1 MAIRSTDYFEKIEAY
16 PQPPNVPLPEPGD
29 IESMTRTGIR
39 LTPASRRIIQW
50 FCSLSGFNKFY
61 KELPENLE
69 SILRT
74 TSMRMPGLQSPVIN
88 ATAAFSD
95 DPRQLSPI
103 ERAATL
109 IFAVHS
115 LYDDVMSGKLTPDE
129 FRGQPLEMGQYP
141 NLFSTSLAINGKK
154 VSLHKST
161 KATYITVIMNRR
173 FYILEIGI
181 PGIQSSFGQITQAL
195 EMIVQRAKANPL
207 KADEPAPGFITCGTN
222 KTQFRIFRN
231 LQKIPV
237 NVASLKAL
245 RDSLFT
251 LCLDLE
257 FNPHSDAEAAYLTH
271 SCNFGNRWNHS
282 SLQLVVYG
290 NAKVCAIFNFT
301 AHLDGNMMSRA
312 AEEIQKRG
320 CRQPLQSEDEINLP
334 ELPEAKELKWRLHPR
349 MEQSSR
355 FDISQMLDNQPATF
369 ELSGMGREFFNQLK
383 LEPVPAFIIALQ
395 MTSDRFL
402 KQRAAITQFLAM
414 SRYRCMD
421 LTQTK
426 LDTPEVLSCAE
437 KLNQGNIPRDEA
449 RSLLN
454 QAFESQ
460 HAAARKARQ
469 YLNLPMIIALYA
481 LSNTGF
487 KRFYIDSLHILMHI
501 CLRTLGLIKNKP
513 REVLVSHPEIS
524 DVIPVIGRPGVRLP
538 YVRYYGLHYQIMKEK
553 TVITMMPAVVWTIPN
568 AAFVEEI
575 SRSLKM
581 IQNSLE

>member
-1 MAIRSTDYFEKIEAY
+1 MAIRSKDFFERIETY

-29 IESMTRTGIR
+29 IESMARKGIR
-39 LTPASRRIIQW
+39 LTPVSRRIIHW
-50 FCSLSGFNKFY
+50 FHSLSGFNKFY

-69 SILRT
+69 RILRSS
-74 TSMRMPGLQSPVIN
+74 SMRMPGLQSPVIN

-95 DPRQLSPI
+95 DPRPLSPT

-109 IFAVHS
+109 IFAVRS
-115 LYDDVMSGKLTPDE
+115 LYDDVMSGKLPPDE

-141 NLFSTSLAINGKK
+141 NLFSTSLVINGKQ
-154 VSLHKST
+154 VFLHKST
-161 KATYITVIMNRR
+161 KTTQITVIMNRR

-181 PGIQSSFGQITQAL
+181 PGTGTSIEQITHAL
-195 EMIVQRAKANPL
+195 EMIVQRARANPL

-222 KTQFRIFRN
+222 QTQFRIFRN
-231 LQKIPV
+231 LKKIPV
-237 NVASLKAL
+237 NVASLEAL

-257 FNPHSDAEAAYLTH
+257 YNPQSDAEAAYLTH

-290 NAKVCAIFNFT
+290 NAKACAIFNFT

-312 AEEIQKRG
+312 AAEIQKRG
-320 CRQPLQSEDEINLP
+320 CRQPLRSEEALSSDLS
-334 ELPEAKELKWRLHPR
+334 EAKELKWRLHLR

-355 FDISQMLDNQPATF
+355 FDISQMKDNQPATF
-369 ELSGMGREFFNQLK
+369 ELNGMGRNFFIHLE
-383 LEPVPAFIIALQ
+383 LEPVPTFIIALQ
-395 MTSDRFL
+395 MTTDRFL
-402 KQRAAITQFLAM
+402 NRRAIITQFLTM

-421 LTQTK
+421 LTHTD
-426 LDTPEVLSCAE
+426 LDTVEVLACAE
-437 KLNQGNIPRDEA
+437 KLNQGNISRAEA
-449 RSLLN
+449 RSLLI
-454 QAFESQ
+454 QAFEAQ
-460 HAAARKARQ
+460 HKEARKARQ
-469 YLNLPMIIALYA
+469 YLNLPTIFTLYA
-481 LSNTGF
+481 MSSTGL
-487 KRFYIDSLHILMHI
+487 KRFYIDSLNILMHI
-501 CLRTLGLIKNKP
+501 CLIVLGLFNNNA

-538 YVRYYGLHYQIMKEK
+538 YVRYYGLHYQIMEEK
-553 TVITMMPAVVWTIPN
+553 TVITMMPSVVWTIPN